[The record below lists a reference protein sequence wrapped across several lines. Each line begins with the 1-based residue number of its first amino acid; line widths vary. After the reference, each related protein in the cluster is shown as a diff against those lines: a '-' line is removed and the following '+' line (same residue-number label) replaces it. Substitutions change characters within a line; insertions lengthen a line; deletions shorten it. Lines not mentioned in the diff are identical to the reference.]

1 MTHNDAIMTQKQR
14 ASFATKHYYIYGC
27 ENNGLPP
34 LTYNGLKP
42 LARLGWGVAVLA
54 NQRHQPFSID
64 HTTNITRI
72 LKDFVARGFLEQ
84 FGLKRGRSYRLPSWV
99 SSPLPTGA
107 SPLAGGA
114 SPLAAGTPP
123 LASGASPLTAG
134 TPPLVGGASITDD
147 PRLLEIA
154 RLAREKPRLMPGR
167 VKQIVRELCR
177 DRFLTSGEIGT
188 LMNRGPEK
196 LREKFLSSMVASGEL
211 SLRYPDEPNH
221 PDQAYTIKD

>member
-1 MTHNDAIMTQKQR
+1 MTQKQR
-14 ASFATKHYYIYGC
+14 ASFATKHYYINGC
-27 ENNGLPP
+27 ENNGLPSV
-34 LTYNGLKP
+34 TYNGLKP

-72 LKDFVARGFLEQ
+72 LKDFVAKGFLEQ
-84 FGLKRGRSYRLPSWV
+84 VGLKRGSSYRLPLWA
-99 SSPLPTGA
+99 SPLPT
-107 SPLAGGA
+107 GA

-123 LASGASPLTAG
+123 LTAGASPLG
-134 TPPLVGGASITDD
+134 GGASITDD

-167 VKQIVRELCR
+167 VKQIIRELCR

-188 LMNRGPEK
+188 LRNRGPEK

-221 PDQAYTIKD
+221 PDQAYTIKEQS

>member
-14 ASFATKHYYIYGC
+14 ASFATKHYYINGC
-27 ENNGLPP
+27 ENNGLPSV
-34 LTYNGLKP
+34 TYNGLKP

-72 LKDFVARGFLEQ
+72 LKDFVAKGFLEQ
-84 FGLKRGRSYRLPSWV
+84 VGLKRGSSYRLPLWA
-99 SSPLPTGA
+99 SPLPT
-107 SPLAGGA
+107 GA

-123 LASGASPLTAG
+123 LTAGASPLG
-134 TPPLVGGASITDD
+134 GGASITDD

-167 VKQIVRELCR
+167 VKQIIRELCR

-188 LMNRGPEK
+188 LRNRGPEK

-221 PDQAYTIKD
+221 PDQAYTIKEQS